1 MAKSKSKSKSAPVVS
16 DSVKPDRSQIGQTSS
31 ENPVA
36 ADRSSQTPSSP
47 ANREFPLF
55 NLMLLISLICV
66 TAATVLLYLAL
77 QEYGTGFYQWRV
89 SEF

>member
-1 MAKSKSKSKSAPVVS
+1 MARSKSKSKSAAVAT
-16 DSVKPDRSQIGQTSS
+16 DSFEPDSSQIGQTSG
-31 ENPVA
+31 ENPAA
-36 ADRSSQTPSSP
+36 ADRGPRTETRPG
-47 ANREFPLF
+47 NWEFPLF
-55 NLMLLISLICV
+55 NAMLLISLICV